1 MRKALFFLGCMTDA
15 DIEWMMRNGTRR
27 SMAKGSTLIR
37 QGEPTD
43 SLFFLLEG
51 ELAVSIGGKTVAV
64 LKSGEVVGEISFV
77 DSRPPTASIVTL
89 SHCEVGVVPRRPL
102 SVKLRDDMAFAA
114 HFYQAMAIFMA
125 DRLRTAN
132 TTLSG
137 NAVELDEEIEDL
149 DELAPH
155 LLDSLSMAGDRFS
168 RMQQRP
174 WGLR

>member
-1 MRKALFFLGCMTDA
+1 MRKALFFLGCMTDS
-15 DIEWMMRNGTRR
+15 DIEWMMRNGARR
-27 SMAKGSTLIR
+27 SMPKGSTLIR
-37 QGEPTD
+37 QGEATD
-43 SLFFLLEG
+43 SLFFLLQG
-51 ELAVSIGGKTVAV
+51 ELAVSVGGQTVAV

-89 SHCEVGVVPRRPL
+89 MDCEVGMVPRRPL
-102 SVKLRDDMAFAA
+102 SAKLTEDMAFAA

-132 TTLSG
+132 ATLSG
-137 NAVELDEEIEDL
+137 KAVQLEESIEDF